1 MQYKHF
7 QKVAEIWHDG
17 DQRMY
22 FEDTNNLEY
31 LDLYDPPIMSVDFS
45 GDDYTTAIANIIE
58 ASNLIELEIEK
69 LQRNDSPVFINFSGS
84 YKK

>member
-1 MQYKHF
+1 M
-7 QKVAEIWHDG
+7 AEIWHDG

-22 FEDTNNLEY
+22 YEDDNNLEY
-31 LDLYDPPIMSVDFS
+31 LDLYDPPLTAVDFS
-45 GDDYTTAIANIIE
+45 GDTYTTAIANIIE